1 MLLQN
6 LFKKNLIR
14 ILLFVFVLIPLS
26 ISLYFNIP
34 VWNARASATIIW
46 DGGGNGTSWSDP
58 SNWNTNV
65 VPSSADDVLIDTAVT
80 VVVDSPITINSLILG
95 RSAGDRATVI
105 DFAYDAISIGAL
117 TLTNG
122 NITIYPGASITHR
135 VATGSTVVG
144 KINIDIQNGDAN
156 IYGNINVNT
165 KGFPRKQGLGAG
177 TSGTGGWSG
186 GGGGG
191 AGYGGKGGNSTNHA
205 GGDSYGYYDQ
215 PFHLGSGGGENQ
227 GVGGTGGGAVK
238 LTVGGT
244 TTINGNITANG
255 GNGTNG
261 FGGSGGGSGGSV
273 WITTNA
279 LHGSG
284 NIQAN
289 GGAGSSEG
297 NVTGGGGSGG
307 RIALYYNTNTISTAQ
322 ISASGTNPSLDTNP
336 AQKGGAGTIYLK
348 QDSATHGDLVIDNKT
363 TYANNHSFRIARTPL
378 DSNLNI
384 DTLTITN
391 FAHVHTTDTV
401 NINQLNINGS
411 ATFNNYDNTTTN
423 YNSINWTGGRIIDN
437 GGTFAVV
444 SSGASLTVPATSTLF
459 GNTPRT
465 FANLTISGNLT
476 HNHNTTT
483 EVNKIDY
490 TVTGDMTLESG
501 GTINVSILGLT
512 RRSGLG
518 AGTSGTG
525 GWPGGGGGGAGYG
538 GKGGNST
545 NHAGGDS
552 YGYYDQPFH
561 LGSGGGEN
569 QGVGGTGG
577 GAVKLTVG
585 GTTTIN
591 GNITANGGNGTNG
604 FGGSGGGSGGSVW
617 ITTNAL
623 HGSGN
628 IQANGGAGSSE
639 GGVTG
644 GGGSGGR
651 IAMYYNTNT
660 ISTAQ
665 ISASGT
671 DPSLDTSPAQKGGA
685 GTIYLKQSS
694 ATHGDL
700 VIDNKTT
707 YANNHSFRIA
717 RTPLDSNLNID
728 TLTITN
734 FAHVHTT
741 DTVNIN
747 QLNINGSATFNNY
760 DNTTTNYNSINWTGG
775 RIIDNGGTFAVVS
788 SGASLTVPATSTL
801 FGNTPRTFANL
812 TISGNLTHNH
822 NTTTEVNKIDYTVTG
837 DMTLESG
844 GTINVSILG
853 LTRRSG
859 LGAGSSGGGGW
870 SGASGSGAGYG
881 GTGGNSIHLAGGASY
896 GYYDQPFNLGSGG
909 GENSGVGGTGG
920 GAVKLTVSGTTTVNG
935 NITANGGNGTNS
947 FGGSG
952 GGSGGSVWITTNALH
967 GSGNIQANGGAGS
980 SESGWTGGGGS
991 GGRIALY
998 YNTNTISTAQ
1008 ISASGTNPSLDTNPA
1023 QKGGAGTIYLKQDSA
1038 THGDL
1043 VIDNKTTYGGNNP
1056 LRIARTPL
1064 ESNLNIDTLTITNFA
1079 HVHTTNT
1086 ASINQLNI
1094 IGSGNFH
1101 NQSSTTT
1108 TYNSIDWTGGLIFD
1122 NGGNFTLVNDGTSL
1136 TIPATSTLF
1145 GNQARTFTGL
1155 TVNGVLSHWSNT
1167 SVETHKLDY
1176 TINGDITVNSTGSIN
1191 ANGRGYSAY
1200 NGPGGAAYNGSGAG
1214 GASHAGVGGNGSN
1227 GTGST
1232 VIYGTLNAPFNLGS
1246 GGGSGNG
1253 TTGGSGGGIIKL
1265 VSSGNLVVGGTI
1277 SANGSNGGAGTYG
1290 AGGGAGGSV
1299 WIHAETISGAAN
1311 IRANGGNG
1319 GNGNTSTRHGGGGGG
1334 GRVALYYKSKS
1345 LENQNITANGGSAT
1359 STALAGETGTIF
1371 LGGFPADPVNLGQFK
1386 LDGTTAIGIGAST
1399 DEGGFVAKMQVRDG
1413 NDTDTL
1419 TAEVEIR
1426 PLGTTFSNLATHTG
1440 NPVAYTGSLVNAQ
1453 VTVDSLADNTS
1464 YHWQARVCDA
1474 TALCS
1479 SWVSFGNNP
1488 ESEADFTI
1496 STNAPPNLPTIP
1508 ESSFYI
1514 NGQLTNNLQ
1523 PTLGFVLS
1531 DPNNLDTV
1539 RYRIQIDTNPDFNT
1553 PIIDYTSALGAQ
1565 GTFLFTVGQGAGDG
1579 TYLVGEEGLLLTTQL
1594 YYWRVRAIDDKDSAS
1609 SWSVA
1614 PGTPAFQIDLTI
1626 PTNATNMRM
1635 KAHAD
1640 ALHEYEESEQDIWF
1654 RRNDLFFSWD
1664 PGSDV
1669 HGVKG
1674 YCVYLG
1680 QDPEGDPAVNK
1691 GILGTSPIST
1701 TGTTCQFITDQTE
1714 IDFANTAYRN
1724 MSWLFSS
1731 NNKFYFKV
1739 KTIDIAHNIFNGP
1752 DDTNFVSFKFDNT
1765 QPQNVTAI
1773 LSPSTTYSS
1782 TADIYFQ
1789 WPTGG
1794 GQQASDEHSG
1804 VLGFQYALNTQD
1816 TWYGEQTDEF
1826 TNQVYVLMDREQP
1839 FYLPSNVRDLIQLG
1853 QNTLFFRV
1861 IDNAGNFS
1869 ELRTAFI
1876 NYGGE
1881 APKFALGTEVTVTPT
1896 QSLSNRFA
1904 FSWPEAEV
1912 SEGNTLLSYYYM
1924 INTPPPMTYATILA
1938 NSAMYIP
1945 TTSNSIAE
1953 YSVPGLTKGSNTI
1966 FVVAVDVAGNY
1977 SPVNTISKTFYLHSE
1992 LPDPPKDV
2000 IIADSSIKD
2009 VSMWRA
2015 AILWDEPDYK
2025 GTGSVTY
2032 HVQRSEDGEEW
2043 EDIATTT
2050 GRAHID
2056 TVAES
2061 KQYFWRVASTD
2072 NSNESI
2078 ANPSYSNAVSIIPR
2092 GKFTVPPEITSG
2104 PAASSITTTR
2114 SSITWTTSRT
2124 ADSKVSIGLASGN
2137 YFEWEPSI
2145 STHKTEHRIPLSN
2158 LSPGT
2163 TYYYKAKWTDED
2175 GNTGMSEEKTFT
2187 TEAPPTVKD
2196 VRLSNTGVSST
2207 IVNFTTINASKAKV
2221 YYGTTASF
2229 GGMKEIA
2236 TSKLETTY
2244 AIEIDRLEDGTKYY
2258 FQINTFD
2265 EEGEEYSGTILD
2277 FTTMPRPR
2285 VTNILVQQV
2294 AKTADSTLLV
2304 TWNSNTE
2311 VSSIV
2316 TFYPEGNPEL
2326 MKDIVN
2332 LELRK
2337 GEHQMVVRG
2346 LFPDTVYVLTVRG
2359 RDIIGNEAVSETIRV
2374 TTASDT
2380 RPPQISNLTV
2390 EGINIPQA
2398 EGTAQTTFSQLI
2410 VTWNTDEPATSQ
2422 VEYGEGSGSVYS
2434 QLTQEDK
2441 NLSYNHVVIISNLTP
2456 SKVYHLRAISKDAA
2470 GNEAKSID
2478 TVTITPRATNN
2489 AFYLVITTLREA
2501 FGFLNKL

>member
-1 MLLQN
+1 MKL
-6 LFKKNLIR
+6 KNLYNRRNIK
-14 ILLFVFVLIPLS
+14 ILLLFFVLVPFS
-26 ISLYFNIP
+26 IFLYFNIP
-34 VWNARASATIIW
+34 VWSARASATIIW
-46 DGGGNGTSWSDP
+46 DGGGDGTTWSDP
-58 SNWNTNV
+58 LNWSTDV
-65 VPSSADDVLIDTAVT
+65 IPDVLDDVLIDTTVT
-80 VVVDSPITINSLILG
+80 VTINAPTTIKSLVLG
-95 RSAGDRATVI
+95 NVSGTATSVLN
-105 DFAYDAISIGAL
+105 FGYDAVSGGAL
-117 TLTNG
+117 TIANGDLTV
-122 NITIYPGASITHR
+122 YSGATITHTEASSS
-135 VATGSTVVG
+135 VAVG
-144 KINIDIQNGDAN
+144 KMNIDIQNGNAN
-156 IYGNINVNT
+156 VFGSINANA
-165 KGFPRKQGLGAG
+165 KGFPSR
-177 TSGTGGWSG
+177 SG
-186 GGGGG
+186 
-191 AGYGGKGGNSTNHA
+191 
-205 GGDSYGYYDQ
+205 
-215 PFHLGSGGGENQ
+215 
-227 GVGGTGGGAVK
+227 
-238 LTVGGT
+238 
-244 TTINGNITANG
+244 
-255 GNGTNG
+255 
-261 FGGSGGGSGGSV
+261 
-273 WITTNA
+273 
-279 LHGSG
+279 
-284 NIQAN
+284 
-289 GGAGSSEG
+289 
-297 NVTGGGGSGG
+297 TGGGGSGSDG
-307 RIALYYNTNTISTAQ
+307 A
-322 ISASGTNPSLDTNP
+322 
-336 AQKGGAGTIYLK
+336 GGAAHAGRG
-348 QDSATHGDLVIDNKT
+348 GDGKT
-363 TYANNHSFRIARTPL
+363 RA
-378 DSNLNI
+378 
-384 DTLTITN
+384 
-391 FAHVHTTDTV
+391 
-401 NINQLNINGS
+401 
-411 ATFNNYDNTTTN
+411 
-423 YNSINWTGGRIIDN
+423 
-437 GGTFAVV
+437 
-444 SSGASLTVPATSTLF
+444 
-459 GNTPRT
+459 
-465 FANLTISGNLT
+465 
-476 HNHNTTT
+476 
-483 EVNKIDY
+483 
-490 TVTGDMTLESG
+490 
-501 GTINVSILGLT
+501 
-512 RRSGLG
+512 
-518 AGTSGTG
+518 
-525 GWPGGGGGGAGYG
+525 G
-538 GKGGNST
+538 GKN
-545 NHAGGDS
+545 S
-552 YGYYDQPFH
+552 YGHYDTPYS
-561 LGSGGGEN
+561 LGSGGG
-569 QGVGGTGG
+569 
-577 GAVKLTVG
+577 
-585 GTTTIN
+585 
-591 GNITANGGNGTNG
+591 
-604 FGGSGGGSGGSVW
+604 
-617 ITTNAL
+617 
-623 HGSGN
+623 
-628 IQANGGAGSSE
+628 
-639 GGVTG
+639 
-644 GGGSGGR
+644 
-651 IAMYYNTNT
+651 
-660 ISTAQ
+660 
-665 ISASGT
+665 
-671 DPSLDTSPAQKGGA
+671 
-685 GTIYLKQSS
+685 
-694 ATHGDL
+694 
-700 VIDNKTT
+700 
-707 YANNHSFRIA
+707 
-717 RTPLDSNLNID
+717 
-728 TLTITN
+728 
-734 FAHVHTT
+734 
-741 DTVNIN
+741 
-747 QLNINGSATFNNY
+747 
-760 DNTTTNYNSINWTGG
+760 DNT
-775 RIIDNGGTFAVVS
+775 
-788 SGASLTVPATSTL
+788 
-801 FGNTPRTFANL
+801 
-812 TISGNLTHNH
+812 
-822 NTTTEVNKIDYTVTG
+822 
-837 DMTLESG
+837 
-844 GTINVSILG
+844 LG
-853 LTRRSG
+853 QG
-859 LGAGSSGGGGW
+859 
-870 SGASGSGAGYG
+870 GYG
-881 GTGGNSIHLAGGASY
+881 G
-896 GYYDQPFNLGSGG
+896 
-909 GENSGVGGTGG
+909 GVI
-920 GAVKLTVSGTTTVNG
+920 KLNVSGTTTVNG
-935 NITANGGNGTNS
+935 NISANGNNGTSTTHAGGGGAGGSIWLTTGTIIGSGEITADGGMGGNGTSFSNNHAGGGGGGRIAIYYTTNNLSQGQLSATGGTPYGSPANRGGAGTIFLKQDSQTNGELIIDNKTSFASNHISRNEYTPILTTNLVLDTLTITNYNHVLPLSTITVNQMNIHEGGIFYNS
-947 FGGSG
+947 NNTTTTYSSINWTGGVIVDNGGIFNVVSGGGDLTIPTGSRLEGNVARSFTNVTVNGLLTHSENGATETNKIDFTISGDFTVNSSGSVSVNRKGHSSRQGLGAGVSGSGGAGGAAHAGHGGDGKTRAGGKNSYGTYNAPFNLGSGGGDNTLGHGGHGGGAIKLTIGGTTTLNGPMSANGANGTDTGEAAG
-952 GGSGGSVWITTNALH
+952 GGSGGSIWLTTGTLN
-967 GSGNIQANGGAGS
+967 GSGEITANGGLGGNGTNAS
-980 SESGWTGGGGS
+980 NNHAGGGG
-991 GGRIALY
+991 GGRIAIY
-998 YNTNTISTAQ
+998 YTTNNLSQ
-1008 ISASGTNPSLDTNPA
+1008 GQLSATGGTPYGSPA
-1023 QKGGAGTIYLKQDSA
+1023 NRGGAGTIFLKQDSQ
-1038 THGDL
+1038 TNGEL
-1043 VIDNKTTYGGNNP
+1043 IIDNKTSFASNHISRNEY
-1056 LRIARTPL
+1056 TPIL
-1064 ESNLNIDTLTITNFA
+1064 TTNLVLDTLTITNYN
-1079 HVHTTNT
+1079 HVLPLSTITV
-1086 ASINQLNI
+1086 NQMNI
-1094 IGSGNFH
+1094 HEGGIFYNSN
-1101 NQSSTTT
+1101 NTTT
-1108 TYNSIDWTGGLIFD
+1108 TYSSINWTGGVIVD
-1122 NGGNFTLVNDGTSL
+1122 NGGIFNVVSGGGDL
-1136 TIPATSTLF
+1136 TIPTGSRLE
-1145 GNQARTFTGL
+1145 GNVARSFTNV
-1155 TVNGVLSHWSNT
+1155 TVNGLLTHSENGATETNKIDFTISGDFTVNSSGSVSVNRKGHSSRQGLGAGVSGSGGAGGAAHAGHGGDGKTRAGGKNSYGTYNAPFNLGSGGGDNTLGHGGHGGGAIKLTIGGTTTLNGPMSANGANGTDTGEAAGGGSGGSIWLTTGTLNGSGEITANGGLGGNGTNASNNHAGGGGGGRIAIYYTTNNLSQGQLSATGGTPYGSPANRGGAGTIFLKQDSQTNGELIIDNKTSFASNHISRNEYTPILTTNLVLDTLTITNYNHVLPLSTITVNQMNIHEGGIFYNSNNT
-1167 SVETHKLDY
+1167 TTTYSSINWTGGVIVDNGGIFNVVSGGGDLTIPTGSRLEANTPRTYTGLVVDGVLTHSENTNLETNKLNY
-1176 TINGDITVNSTGSIN
+1176 TVNGDITVNSTGSIN
-1191 ANGRGYSAY
+1191 VNGRGYSAY

-1319 GNGNTSTRHGGGGGG
+1319 GNGSSSTRHGGGGGG

-1345 LENQNITANGGSAT
+1345 LLDPNITVNGGSAT
-1359 STALAGETGTIF
+1359 STALSGGTGSIL

-1386 LDGTTAIGIGAST
+1386 LDGTTSIGIGATT

-1426 PLGTTFSNLATHTG
+1426 PLGTNFSNLATHTG

-1553 PIIDYTSALGAQ
+1553 PIIDYTSALAAQ
-1565 GTFLFTVGQGAGDG
+1565 GTRVFTVGQGAGDG
-1579 TYLVGEEGLLLTTQL
+1579 TYLVGEEVLELSTEL

-1731 NNKFYFKV
+1731 NNKFYFKI

-1765 QPQNVTAI
+1765 PPQNVTA
-1773 LSPSTTYSS
+1773 LYGSSNVYSS
-1782 TADIYFQ
+1782 TSDINIM
-1789 WPTGG
+1789 WPTSG

-1826 TNQVYVLMDREQP
+1826 TGQVYVLMDREQP
-1839 FYLPSNVRDLIQLG
+1839 FYLPSNIRDLIQLG
-1853 QNTLFFRV
+1853 QNTLFFRIV
-1861 IDNAGNFS
+1861 DNAGNFS
-1869 ELRTAFI
+1869 ELRTTII

-1881 APKFALGTEVTVTPT
+1881 APKFELGTEVTVTPT

-1924 INTPPPMTYATILA
+1924 INTPPPVSYATILS
-1938 NSAMYIP
+1938 NSATYIP
-1945 TTSNSIAE
+1945 ITGTSIDE
-1953 YSVPGLTKGSNTI
+1953 YDVPGLRKGSNTI
-1966 FVVAVDVAGNY
+1966 YVVGVDESFNY
-1977 SPVNTISKTFYLHSE
+1977 SSANSIAATFFLHSE

-2056 TVAES
+2056 TVPDS

-2072 NSNESI
+2072 NSDESI

-2114 SSITWTTSRT
+2114 ASITWTTSRT

-2175 GNTGMSEEKTFT
+2175 GNTGVSEEKTFT

-2501 FGFLNKL
+2501 FGFLSNL